1 MQKIGSFFVII
12 GLLSIVAGFFNYVP
26 KILIWIYNW
35 GDAVAWGIKIGL
47 LVFGSALYLLS
58 AKTRNS

>member
-47 LVFGSALYLLS
+47 LIFGSALYLLS
-58 AKTRNS
+58 AKTRNT